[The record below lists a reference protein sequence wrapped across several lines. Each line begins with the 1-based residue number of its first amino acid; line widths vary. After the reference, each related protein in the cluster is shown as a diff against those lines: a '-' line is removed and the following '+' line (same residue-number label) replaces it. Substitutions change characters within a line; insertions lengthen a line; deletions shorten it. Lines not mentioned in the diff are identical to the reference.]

1 MGLSLVL
8 PISHSTDTGST
19 CEAAGKPESQSTAF
33 QGRDHLRGPPLQG
46 WQQAHVLSIVDPCA
60 NVSLAPAPTPRP
72 GLAFP
77 NAMGS
82 PDRAA
87 GPPHSQAHA
96 QATLGTSC
104 LRASPVAPEHPGAG
118 AMSSLGNL
126 LPANSAHAL
135 QLRPRA
141 QGIHPKPREIP
152 QSDVDDLVLSCLNVG
167 LPCAETELW
176 RVKIIHSGPWSI
188 GHRANVPPR
197 PLTVPPAPST
207 HPPTPLTE
215 GFPHISE

>member
-1 MGLSLVL
+1 M
-8 PISHSTDTGST
+8 
-19 CEAAGKPESQSTAF
+19 AASSRPM
-33 QGRDHLRGPPLQG
+33 
-46 WQQAHVLSIVDPCA
+46 VDPCA

-96 QATLGTSC
+96 QVTPGTSC
-104 LRASPVAPEHPGAG
+104 LRASPVVPEHPGAG

-152 QSDVDDLVLSCLNVG
+152 QSDMDDLILSCLNVG
-167 LPCAETELW
+167 LPCAETELS
-176 RVKIIHSGPWSI
+176 RVKIIRPGPWSI
-188 GHRANVPPR
+188 GHSQR
-197 PLTVPPAPST
+197 PTSPSDSAPST
-207 HPPTPLTE
+207 PAPTHPYHSHKASHTSQNDNTRVKCEPILKYWGPCVYDMPRPNAFL
-215 GFPHISE
+215 